1 MKTYEKPQLQV
12 LNLTADAA
20 MAAPIDIGQGDNI
33 VSDTTEASGINGEE

>member
-20 MAAPIDIGQGDNI
+20 MAAPIEINPGDTF
-33 VSDTTEASGINGEE
+33 VSDTTSELTGVTEE